1 VPGAPASVTA
11 TASAPALAPPADPTK
26 AKEPANKPT
35 AGTAAVT
42 GNTPSNIAD
51 LSGRPLKSRNVPGAG
66 TAAST
71 RGPGTRL
78 LRGKANRHIRG
89 VGAAAA
95 PAVPGAPSTNAGAEA
110 ARAEPQRKQ
119 KEPAPGTGTKNTDV
133 NLVKL
138 IEDLK
143 SNSDVSDEQYK
154 IIAEKLLTDLNGNFS
169 KDFGIKII
177 LARVLENCIDFLA
190 NTNVDMKLSA
200 FTNFANTFDEFY
212 NEFYDASSGIF
223 KSSKKD
229 EIEKFMKLY
238 SIPTETFLKLFI
250 PIKLGQFFNSLPED
264 KRDFK
269 ILEKLRR
276 PDYLPGPMIY
286 QKYKTDPVPL
296 YFNVATGKF
305 KVSIPKVAGVQGA
318 PLEICSYSLKGIR
331 DVLIEDAKIKTKPS
345 AYGKFKGFFSV
356 PPPGAGKTVR
366 RGGRRSNKTR
376 RIHRK

>member
-1 VPGAPASVTA
+1 V
-11 TASAPALAPPADPTK
+11 
-26 AKEPANKPT
+26 EKP
-35 AGTAAVT
+35 AAVT
-42 GNTPSNIAD
+42 GNTSSKITD
-51 LSGRPLKSRNVPGAG
+51 LAGNQLKSLTVSSAGA
-66 TAAST
+66 AAST
-71 RGPGTRL
+71 NGLGVPKSPGAKPSRL
-78 LRGKANRHIRG
+78 LRGIAERRIPG
-89 VGAAAA
+89 VGAAAQA
-95 PAVPGAPSTNAGAEA
+95 APGA
-110 ARAEPQRKQ
+110 
-119 KEPAPGTGTKNTDV
+119 GTKNTGV
-133 NLVKL
+133 NLLKL

-143 SNSDVSDEQYK
+143 SNPDDSDEQYK
-154 IIAEKLLTDLNGNFS
+154 IIAEKLLTDLNSNFS

-177 LARVLENCIDFLA
+177 LARVLENCIDFLE
-190 NTNVDMKLSA
+190 NTEVDEKLSA

-223 KSSKKD
+223 KYSKKD

-238 SIPTETFLKLFI
+238 SIPSETFLKLFI
-250 PIKLGQFFNSLPED
+250 SNKLGQFFNSLPED

-286 QKYKTDPVPL
+286 QKYKTAPVPL

-345 AYGKFKGFFSV
+345 AYGKFKDFFSV
-356 PPPGAGKTVR
+356 PPPGAGRTAR
-366 RGGRRSNKTR
+366 RGGRRRSNKTR
-376 RIHRK
+376 RTHRK